1 MLIKYVGHSC
11 FKIRDNETGYSIVLD
26 PYKYRSVDGYGEIVD
41 SASEVL
47 CSHEH
52 DDHHGVEHVTI
63 EAAGES
69 PYEVTWIDTWHD
81 PEKGALRGPNRIHII
96 TNKKTG
102 EKLVHYGD
110 VGEKIDDLLTE
121 ENLALIKGAD
131 VALVPVGGVY
141 TYDRN
146 EALELI
152 ERTEPKLVLPM
163 HYRSQ
168 ALNFDFPH
176 IDSIEQFLAAA
187 SNKGLKVS
195 IAQLFFIDTDEY
207 EPDCDIL
214 ALMPQNMQPGITKK
228 EDQ

>member
-1 MLIKYVGHSC
+1 MLIKYIGHSC

-26 PYKYRSVDGYGEIVD
+26 PYRYRSVDGLGEIVD

-52 DDHHGVEHVTI
+52 ADHHGVEHINI
-63 EAAGES
+63 EKMDES
-69 PYEVTWIDTWHD
+69 PFEVTWVDTWHD

-96 TNKKTG
+96 TKKKTG

-121 ENLALIKGAD
+121 ENLALLKDAD

-141 TYDRN
+141 TYNRE

-152 ERTEPKLVLPM
+152 ERTTPKMAIPM
-163 HYRSQ
+163 HFRSEV
-168 ALNFDFPH
+168 LKFDFPH
-176 IDSIEQFLAAA
+176 IDSIEQFIDAA
-187 SNKGLKVS
+187 SAKGLKLN

-207 EPDCDIL
+207 KLDCDIHV
-214 ALMPQNMQPGITKK
+214 LMPQNIHPGITKK
-228 EDQ
+228 ED

>member
-1 MLIKYVGHSC
+1 MLIKYVGHAC

-26 PYKYRSVDGYGEIVD
+26 PYRHGSVDGYGKIVD

-52 DDHHGVEHVTI
+52 ADHHGVEHITV
-63 EAAGES
+63 EPMDES
-69 PYEVTWIDTWHD
+69 PFDVTWIDTWHD

-96 TNKKTG
+96 TRKKTG
-102 EKLVHYGD
+102 EKLIHYGD
-110 VGEKIDDLLTE
+110 IGEKLEDLLTE
-121 ENLALIKGAD
+121 ENMALLKDADIALI
-131 VALVPVGGVY
+131 PVGGVY

-152 ERTEPKLVLPM
+152 EKTKPKMVLPM

-168 ALNFDFPH
+168 TLNFDFPH
-176 IDSIEQFLAAA
+176 IDSIEQFMEAA
-187 SNKGLKVS
+187 SKKGLKVN
-195 IAQLFFIDTDEY
+195 IAQWFFIDTDEY
-207 EPDCDIL
+207 KLDCDIL

-228 EDQ
+228 EG